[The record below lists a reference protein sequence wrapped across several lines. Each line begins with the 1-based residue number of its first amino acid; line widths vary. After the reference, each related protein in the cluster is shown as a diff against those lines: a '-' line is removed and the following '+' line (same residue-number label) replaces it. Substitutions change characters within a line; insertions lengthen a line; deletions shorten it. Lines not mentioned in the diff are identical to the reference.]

1 MLLGMDIAQHSG
13 EPATTSIKLKMH
25 GPHGHKHSLTCV
37 HREEEQG
44 CWWQSCLKRE
54 KNDMFISSGVDSKT
68 VLCGHRVK
76 YSTRGKGMKSEC
88 PVDKS

>member
-1 MLLGMDIAQHSG
+1 MAVLPETG
-13 EPATTSIKLKMH
+13 
-25 GPHGHKHSLTCV
+25 
-37 HREEEQG
+37 
-44 CWWQSCLKRE
+44 E